1 MHQSTGTK
9 EVKVNNSVVFRN
21 TRSGTKMNKSYLLIR
36 FVLCSACVLLGFL
49 AVSQY
54 KSLQKTPEEKF
65 IEGKTTDDLSNDYIT
80 LYNKNIALHERNSQL
95 SNNVS
100 ILEAVRNG
108 DAGLQSVL
116 QDEAA
121 SAKRQAGLLEIS
133 GNGISVVITPDEEV
147 PITSN
152 MLIQFVNEVK
162 AADAM
167 AISINGQRVVPMTDI
182 RDTVSGFSVNWEPF
196 SYSSPITILARGN
209 GVDMYGALQMV
220 GGVLDKWEQS
230 HIDVHVDIVD
240 NLTVPALGLKQQEA
254 MDLSPFSA
262 DKNNTEAVTETGPQ

>member
-9 EVKVNNSVVFRN
+9 EVKVNSVVFRN

-36 FVLCSACVLLGFL
+36 FVLCCACVLLGFL

-100 ILEAVRNG
+100 ILEAARNG

-121 SAKRQAGLLEIS
+121 AAKRQAGLLEVS

-167 AISINGQRVVPMTDI
+167 AISINGQRVVPMTEI
-182 RDTVSGFSVNWEPF
+182 RDTVSGFSVNGEQF
-196 SYSSPITILARGN
+196 SYSSPITILARGK

-220 GGVLDKWEQS
+220 GGVLDKWAQS

-240 NLTVPALGLKQQEA
+240 NLTVPALGLKQQQA

-262 DKNNTEAVTETGPQ
+262 DKANTAAVTETAPK

>member
-65 IEGKTTDDLSNDYIT
+65 IEGKTADDLSNDYIT

-121 SAKRQAGLLEIS
+121 SAKRQAGLLEVS

-167 AISINGQRVVPMTDI
+167 AISINGQRVVPMTEI
-182 RDTVSGFSVNWEPF
+182 RDTVSGFSVNGEPF
-196 SYSSPITILARGN
+196 SYSSPITILARGK

-220 GGVLDKWEQS
+220 GGVLDKWVQS